1 MAKKNLL
8 LIELNEINFE
18 FVEKYIKLAKL
29 PNFQKLLESGV
40 CRTSSENKYEELE
53 PWIQWVSAHTGLDYS
68 SHKIFRLGDIVYS
81 SIPQIFEKVEMKGYA
96 VGAISPMNASNNLKK
111 PCYFVPD
118 PWTKTHSDGSFWSRK
133 LTKAI
138 QQTVNDN
145 AQSKVSVD
153 SICILV
159 LALLRFARVKNYS
172 LYFKL
177 IISSLSKKWS
187 KAMVLDLLLHDI
199 HMSFL
204 RKYKTNFSTVFL
216 NAGAH
221 IQHHYMFNSKV
232 YEVIDK
238 AEAIKN
244 PSWYVGKEKDPLLDL
259 LNLYDRIIGEYLALD
274 YDIVLATGLTQI
286 PFTSEKYYWRIKDHE
301 HFLST
306 LNINYSKVF
315 PRMTRDFLI
324 EFASNEDASSAK
336 AYLSKLISLSDG
348 IKIFNEIDNRGKSL
362 FVTLTYP
369 KEIKGT
375 FLVGDGVSDY
385 EISDQLAFVAVKNG
399 MHFSEGFLYTRG
411 VQLDSFES
419 GDHVKKLYN
428 IIDGYFN

>member
-1 MAKKNLL
+1 MTKKNLL

-29 PNFQKLLESGV
+29 PNFQKLLESGI
-40 CRTSSENKYEELE
+40 CRTSSENNYEELE

-68 SHKIFRLGDIVYS
+68 SHKIFRLGDIIHH
-81 SIPQIFEKVEMKGYA
+81 SIPQIFEKVEMKGYT

-118 PWTKTHSDGSFWSRK
+118 PWTKTHSDDSFWSRK

-138 QQTVNDN
+138 RQTVNDN

-153 SICILV
+153 SICILA
-159 LALLRFARVKNYS
+159 LALLRFSRVKNYS

-177 IISSLSKKWS
+177 ILSSVSKKWS
-187 KAMVLDLLLHDI
+187 KALVLDLLLHDI
-199 HMSFL
+199 HMTFL
-204 RKYKTNFSTVFL
+204 RKYKTNFSTIFL

-221 IQHHYMFNSKV
+221 IQHHYMFNSKA
-232 YEVIDK
+232 YEAREKIQ
-238 AEAIKN
+238 N
-244 PSWYVGKEKDPLLDL
+244 PSWYVEKEQDPLLDL
-259 LNLYDRIIGEYLALD
+259 LTLYDKIIGEYLALD

-286 PFTSEKYYWRIKDHE
+286 PFTSDKYYWRIKDHDN
-301 HFLST
+301 FLSIF
-306 LNINYSKVF
+306 NINYSSVF

-324 EFASNEDASSAK
+324 EFRSDTDASSAE

-348 IKIFNEIDNRGKSL
+348 IKLFNEIDNRGKSL

-369 KEIKGT
+369 KEIKGK
-375 FLVGDGVSDY
+375 FLVGDGVSEY
-385 EISDQLAFVAVKNG
+385 EIADQLAFVAVKNG
-399 MHFSEGFLYTRG
+399 MHFSEGFLYTKG
-411 VQLDSFES
+411 VQLNGFES
-419 GDHVKKLYN
+419 GDHVKKLHDL
-428 IIDGYFN
+428 IDGYFN